1 MTRKHIGR
9 ILDSV
14 AENHAFPKVEI
25 IERAGYASQSTYYKH
40 IIQQNLSF
48 RILYKYA
55 RAMNYN
61 FSRELPEF
69 VKWMQKNNVPAL
81 GTMNKE
87 FDELVQELNKWKEKY
102 YSLLEKY
109 NTLLEESK
117 KIVIII

>member
-117 KIVIII
+117 K